1 MMKCKKDSIAG
12 AFLLL
17 LTACS
22 NHKTDIIPANPENVD
37 TASSKIVSW
46 VTTPDGSQ
54 LLQRKQAVPF
64 TGTSTG
70 STITIDTAN
79 TFQSMDGFGYT
90 LTGGSAYVINKMSA
104 DAKANVLHELFGN
117 DENSLN
123 ISFIRISIG
132 ASDLNASVFTYD
144 DMPAGETD
152 TALLHFSL
160 APDKTGLIPL
170 LKEIL
175 AINRNIKI
183 LGSPWTPPVWM
194 KDNHNSVGGS
204 LKHEYYRV
212 YANYLAKYV
221 QEMQKEGIPIYAITP
236 QNEPLNP
243 NNNPS
248 LLMQAADQ
256 ADFIRNHLGPVFQS
270 ASIATKII
278 VYDHNCDRPDYPLTI
293 LNDAAAKRYVDGSAF
308 HLYAGDIN
316 ALSEVHNAHPDKN
329 VYFTEQYTAIESNF
343 GGDLQWHVKNL
354 IIGAPRNWS
363 KTVLEWNLANDADF
377 GPHTDGG
384 CTTCK
389 GALTIKGNDVQR
401 NVAYYIIAHASRFIP
416 AGSVRINSNLVDK
429 LPNVSF
435 LTPQGKIVSIVLNE
449 GNVKASFN
457 IQLGEKTAAIS
468 LPAGAVATFI
478 LQ

>member
-1 MMKCKKDSIAG
+1 
-12 AFLLL
+12 
-17 LTACS
+17 
-22 NHKTDIIPANPENVD
+22 
-37 TASSKIVSW
+37 
-46 VTTPDGSQ
+46 
-54 LLQRKQAVPF
+54 
-64 TGTSTG
+64 
-70 STITIDTAN
+70 
-79 TFQSMDGFGYT
+79 
-90 LTGGSAYVINKMSA
+90 
-104 DAKANVLHELFGN
+104 
-117 DENSLN
+117 
-123 ISFIRISIG
+123 
-132 ASDLNASVFTYD
+132 
-144 DMPAGETD
+144 
-152 TALLHFSL
+152 
-160 APDKTGLIPL
+160 
-170 LKEIL
+170 
-175 AINRNIKI
+175 
-183 LGSPWTPPVWM
+183 
-194 KDNHNSVGGS
+194 
-204 LKHEYYRV
+204 
-212 YANYLAKYV
+212 
-221 QEMQKEGIPIYAITP
+221 
-236 QNEPLNP
+236 
-243 NNNPS
+243 
-248 LLMQAADQ
+248 
-256 ADFIRNHLGPVFQS
+256 
-270 ASIATKII
+270 
-278 VYDHNCDRPDYPLTI
+278 
-293 LNDAAAKRYVDGSAF
+293 
-308 HLYAGDIN
+308 LYAGDIN

-363 KTVLEWNLANDADF
+363 KTVLEWNLANYADF